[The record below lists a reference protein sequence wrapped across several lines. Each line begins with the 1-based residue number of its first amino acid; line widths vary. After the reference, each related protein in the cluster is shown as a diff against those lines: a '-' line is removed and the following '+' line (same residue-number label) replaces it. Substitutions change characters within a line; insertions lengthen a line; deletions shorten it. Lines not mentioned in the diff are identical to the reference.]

1 MANPAWLNKYLTMKQ
16 EVTKV
21 FDDLDNYLDFCRF
34 ELRDFNPAHLYDK
47 GNENYRAFL
56 NSQRPPRQWQD
67 RGERKPYQGK
77 NPRWDNNGHRNGQSF
92 SR

>member
-1 MANPAWLNKYLTMKQ
+1 MKAQ
-16 EVTKV
+16 VEKI

-67 RGERKPYQGK
+67 RR
-77 NPRWDNNGHRNGQSF
+77 PRGDYNRSGNNGYRNGQSF